1 MQGPEPGPVGP
12 RRARPRHQ
20 GHGLRPSRRRRDSSS
35 VAQVQ
40 SKVRAAFAAG
50 ASGKK
55 KLNKREQKDARGP
68 RPSIYRVDRSRSRPR
83 IVSPAHAARDEAET
97 AAERLLEEIDANQDA
112 DDGAELCGN
121 QIYVEMSV
129 PYRST
134 EPARPR
140 IAEK

>member
-1 MQGPEPGPVGP
+1 M
-12 RRARPRHQ
+12 
-20 GHGLRPSRRRRDSSS
+20 
-35 VAQVQ
+35 
-40 SKVRAAFAAG
+40 RAAFAAG

-55 KLNKREQKDARGP
+55 KLKKREQKDVRG
-68 RPSIYRVDRSRSRPR
+68 SVRSSDSRRSSKSRPL
-83 IVSPAHAARDEAET
+83 IVSPAQLETEAET

-140 IAEK
+140 HRRETT